1 MNQNI
6 ENVIKYLDL
15 AEELGVEEL
24 KLSGVDVR
32 VLNDHLRTLYEQQ
45 RQLKDLIKYLN
56 KGIINLTDE
65 VGSIELWKKKSFIKK
80 SMEKKYF
87 V

>member
-6 ENVIKYLDL
+6 ENIIKYLDL
-15 AEELGVEEL
+15 AEELGVEEI

-65 VGSIELWKKKSFIKK
+65 VGSLEL
-80 SMEKKYF
+80 
-87 V
+87 